1 MLQRF
6 LLLGLFVLIGSST
19 SALASVVSLEAD
31 GTSLY
36 LSAEKELES
45 IIISGESYPLSWQSG
60 RAAWPVAPD
69 DSALHL
75 IHYGDHKTLVRYSIK
90 RDDTI
95 RTSTIPLWK
104 SLLPP
109 LIAIGLA
116 LLLKEVVFSLF
127 MGVWSGAMIMT
138 GVSLREPGTFVS
150 SFFDVIGDYIIRSLN
165 DSGHLSVIVF
175 SLLIG
180 GMVAIISKN
189 GGMAGVV
196 LRLSKYARSAKS
208 TQFITWLLGISIF
221 FDDYANTLIVGNT
234 MRAVT
239 DKYRI
244 SREKLA
250 YIVDSTAAPV
260 ASIAFVTTW
269 IGAELT
275 YIKDGVSSIDADI
288 GMTTYAIFI
297 NSLRFSFYPILA
309 LIFIL
314 LLIWMRRDYGPMH
327 RAELRSRTK
336 GQVKSDQQVQDDEG
350 DMEDLSPVAGA
361 PLRARYAVFPVL
373 TVVLVT
379 ILGLIFTGFQNSGPA
394 TMSISEIW
402 VGLDTGGSFLKKLG
416 TLIGN
421 SDSYQALLW
430 SSLSGLIVA
439 AIMSIAGKIMS
450 LKDVVHHMTTGF
462 KTMLPAII
470 ILTLAWTLAITTE
483 ELHTADYLAAL
494 ASQALHPIALPAVIF
509 VLAAFISFSTG
520 SSWSTMAILYPIA
533 IPASWAICEAAG
545 YDAAASMPILLH
557 VISTVL
563 AASVLGDHC
572 SPISDT
578 TILSSLA
585 SDCNHLD
592 HVKTQLP
599 YALTVGLV
607 SIILGTLATA
617 LGGSWLVCILL
628 IFSGVGALYLIV
640 RYVGK
645 EVPE

>member
-1 MLQRF
+1 MR
-6 LLLGLFVLIGSST
+6 
-19 SALASVVSLEAD
+19 AAVVSLEAD
-31 GTSLY
+31 GTALY
-36 LSAEKELES
+36 ISAEQELEE
-45 IIISGESYPLSWQSG
+45 IVISGESYPLQWNGG
-60 RAAWPVAPD
+60 RAAWPLAPD

-75 IHYGDHKTLVRYSIK
+75 IKYGDHKTLVRYSM
-90 RDDTI
+90 RRNDTT

-127 MGVWSGAMIMT
+127 IGVWSGAMIMT
-138 GVSLREPGTFVS
+138 GVSLREPGTFIS

-196 LRLSKYARSAKS
+196 LRLSKYARSARS

-314 LLIWMRRDYGPMH
+314 LLVWMRRDFGPMH
-327 RAELRSRTK
+327 RAEIRSRTR

-350 DMEDLSPVAGA
+350 DMEDLSPVTGA
-361 PLRARYAVFPVL
+361 PLRARYAVIPVL

-379 ILGLIFTGFQNSGPA
+379 ILGLIYTGFQNSGPA
-394 TMSISEIW
+394 TMSIGEIW
-402 VGLDTGGSFLKKLG
+402 SGLDDGGSFLKKIG

-430 SSLSGLIVA
+430 SSLSGLVVA
-439 AIMSIAGKIMS
+439 ALMSIAGKIMS
-450 LKDVVHHMTTGF
+450 LKDVIHHMTTGF

-494 ASQALHPIALPAVIF
+494 AAKALHPIALPAVIF

-545 YDAAASMPILLH
+545 YDATESLPILLH

-607 SIILGTLATA
+607 SIVLGTLATA